1 MNNTI
6 VVAALVITSAG
17 VVNATTNKTSISRVV
32 MGGYVFLLVLSLI
45 DVFGGPV
52 AKIASAL
59 SMVAMLYVLLNV
71 FPWQVV
77 LKTLQGKKG

>member
-1 MNNTI
+1 
-6 VVAALVITSAG
+6 
-17 VVNATTNKTSISRVV
+17 